1 MANSQ
6 NAAFFEQYAQL
17 AMEQQQK
24 YGIPAS
30 VTLAQAAI
38 ESSWGKSA
46 CSLEDKNF
54 FGIHATKGWVDSGKP
69 YTVRDDM
76 GKVKF
81 CKYGDVSE
89 SFEHHSRFLLENQ
102 RYRGCF
108 GYGSD
113 QHTDWAYGICRAG
126 YAHRPSDNPDRYAK
140 LIEDIIR
147 QNGLEKYDQM
157 AIQDARNRGVAIGY
171 AKGQSA
177 DMAASPS
184 KQTMDK
190 SPVVN
195 AAYCFPLGTDNLV
208 LTDGY
213 GKGPTGYR
221 SHSHNGIDLRANN
234 QDVFAT
240 EAQGRV
246 VAVNNNLTYQA
257 DSGNHKKGDKI
268 GSGRYV
274 TVEYDRADGSKWRV
288 SYCHLDSVAVKKGD
302 IVDAGT
308 KLGVS
313 GNTGNSTAPHL
324 HLTVKRQEA
333 GASEFITV
341 NPLNYL
347 AEIAVRGNLAGTV
360 LKKGTSEDLLASR
373 KSAVDTTPTPG
384 EVLLAQRNVGT
395 VHDGRQTVGQID
407 MALSKDQQFNAQSGA
422 NVSAF
427 AGSSDPNNM
436 LSYLMGQNNDR
447 QYSQGGDLF
456 SSLIST
462 LLMSVISLAVQ
473 LDGNKETANEQI
485 AYTGTLQDAE
495 KAEEQRAAT
504 LLQRQRESVDPV
516 KAREIAMMNFD
527 AEYPQKQDQAT
538 VQRIA

>member
-1 MANSQ
+1 MANPQ
-6 NAAFFEQYAQL
+6 NAAFFEQYAPL

-38 ESSWGKSA
+38 ESSWGKSTCA
-46 CSLEDKNF
+46 LDDKNF
-54 FGIHATKGWVDSGKP
+54 FGIHATKGWVESGKP
-69 YTVRDDM
+69 YTVREDM
-76 GKVKF
+76 GQVKF
-81 CKYGDVSE
+81 CKYGDVGE

-113 QHTDWAYGICRAG
+113 QHTEWAYGICRAG
-126 YAHRPSDNPDRYAK
+126 YAYRPSDNPDRYAK
-140 LIEDIIR
+140 LIEDLIR

-157 AIQDARNRGVAIGY
+157 AIQDARNKGVAIGY
-171 AKGQSA
+171 AKSQSV
-177 DMAASPS
+177 DMAVSPL
-184 KQTMDK
+184 KQHIEK
-190 SPVVN
+190 PVIN
-195 AAYCFPLGTDNLV
+195 TAFCFPLDNDNLI

-234 QDVFAT
+234 QEVFAT
-240 EAQGRV
+240 EAQGKV
-246 VAVNNNLTYQA
+246 VAVNNSLTYQS
-257 DSGNHKKGDKI
+257 DTGNHKKGDKI

-288 SYCHLDSVAVKKGD
+288 SYCHLDSVSVKKGD
-302 IVDAGT
+302 VVDAGT

-324 HLTVKRQEA
+324 HLTVRRQEA
-333 GASEFITV
+333 GASEFVTV

-360 LKKGTSEDLLASR
+360 LRKGSSEDLLASR
-373 KSAVDTTPTPG
+373 KGTVDTVPTPG
-384 EVLLAQRNVGT
+384 EVLLAQRNERAAQN
-395 VHDGRQTVGQID
+395 DRQAGGQVD
-407 MALSKDQQFNAQSGA
+407 LALTKDQWFNAQSGS
-422 NVSAF
+422 NVSSF
-427 AGSSDPNNM
+427 AGSSNPNNM

-462 LLMSVISLAVQ
+462 LFMSVFALAMQ
-473 LDGNKETANEQI
+473 LDGNKDTKNEQTLSS
-485 AYTGTLQDAE
+485 ASLQDTE
-495 KAEEQRAAT
+495 KVEEQRAAT

-516 KAREIAMMNFD
+516 KAREVAMMNFD
-527 AEYPQKQDQAT
+527 AEYPQKQDQST